1 MNYKALRLEALAMK
15 YRQETVGDE
24 EARKHDQTSRESEEG
39 KSCVLREGFISV
51 GTETSRRFE
60 QRVV

>member
-1 MNYKALRLEALAMK
+1 MR
-15 YRQETVGDE
+15 RQGNTIRPAENQK
-24 EARKHDQTSRESEEG
+24 R

-51 GTETSRRFE
+51 GAEKSRRFE